1 MDRQSVTISQAL
13 AEAHRHIDL
22 IDARILLEHVLGVTH
37 VFLLTYPDYVL
48 TALQQEKYLHFVQ
61 SRKEGMPVAYLV
73 SKRDFFDSTFKVSQ
87 AVLVP
92 RPETEL
98 LVELALD
105 LTASDRPYRILD
117 LGTGS
122 GIIAITL
129 AKHRSQAQIVAVDT
143 SDDALAIARWNA
155 ENLGVSNL
163 RFIAGNWFDE
173 LSGEEFDLI
182 VSNPPY
188 VAESDPHLQQGD
200 LRFEPLIALSAGK
213 NGLAC
218 IRHIIEAAP
227 SHLVNSGW
235 LLLEHGYNQADE
247 CRQLL
252 QNKDFSNIRS
262 CPDLAGIMRVTGGQ
276 INA

>member
-1 MDRQSVTISQAL
+1 MDKQSITISQAL
-13 AEAHRHIDL
+13 AEAHRHIDQ
-22 IDARILLEHVLGVTH
+22 IDARILLEHVLDVAH
-37 VFLLTYPDYVL
+37 AFLLTYPDYVL
-48 TALQQEKYLHFVQ
+48 TALQQEMYLHFVQ
-61 SRKEGMPVAYLV
+61 SRMEGVPVAYLV
-73 SKRDFFDSTFKVSQ
+73 GKRDFFDLTFKVSQ

-105 LTASDRPYRILD
+105 LTASGKPYRILD

-122 GIIAITL
+122 GVIAITL
-129 AKHRSQAQIVAVDT
+129 ARHRPQARIVAVDR
-143 SDDALAIARWNA
+143 SDDAIAIARWNA

-213 NGLAC
+213 NGLTC

-227 SHLVNSGW
+227 SHLVDSGW

-262 CPDLAGIMRVTGGQ
+262 YPDLAGIMRVTGGQ